1 MSMRLVERTDTC
13 LIVEFTDEDL
23 AEVANDF
30 GIVLPGRFVRIPG
43 CQVNDVFYACADEAQ
58 TASCATGPF
67 CLLDMRDESRYV
79 IAEVVCAHWPGFGV
93 DGTLHFYGADGELW
107 CRNDRGFSIE
117 VAAPRSTTVLWLLLA
132 VMIGAAEV
140 FLTVVLA
147 RLEGVYGTT
156 FINIL
161 LIPFLIVCTA
171 HALYCWRFRVTAS
184 LRGITVQPVFGR
196 AWRFALSDI
205 ERVER
210 TVDRRAGDAVR
221 RLVIRTDAGKVT
233 IRDALAGID
242 ELDVFLITYGEGRER
257 SLA

>member
-1 MSMRLVERTDTC
+1 MRLA
-13 LIVEFTDEDL
+13 EFTDTHLTVEFADENL
-23 AEVANDF
+23 AELVEEF
-30 GIVLPGRFVRIPG
+30 SIVPPGRFVRIPG
-43 CQVNDVFYACADEAQ
+43 CQVNDAFYARAGEMRA
-58 TASCATGPF
+58 ASRIAGPF
-67 CLLDMRDESRYV
+67 YALDAHEETTCL
-79 IAEVVCAHWPGFGV
+79 IAEVVCAHWPSFGV
-93 DGTLHFYGADGELW
+93 DGALHFYGADGELW